1 MRMHCYEGWWWMVT
15 MVGER
20 LKCGADKLGVRNA
33 APNRPFT
40 ISPFGI
46 GSDFEDPAR
55 TSGIAV

>member
-1 MRMHCYEGWWWMVT
+1 MVT

-46 GSDFEDPAR
+46 GSDFEGPPR
-55 TSGIAV
+55 TSGIAA